1 MRILRALITA
11 IAAVLATMGAGAS
24 VVTPAEAHPVTIPV
38 AIPSA
43 ADSLRPVEH
52 SPVAILD
59 SGRPKPPNSTFWIK
73 QLLDN
78 GFHINDPSVAYPRF
92 PRFLLKVYNWGD
104 RTFNSYDP
112 DYVVSTGKNW
122 KLLGKSSNWI
132 ENLAMQFPDDRVW
145 LHTHLY
151 ADAGISLNFMA
162 VSLSYFFN
170 VNELLGVPTHRSI
183 WNFDFTCSR
192 FAINLLWQYCS
203 GDMTIT
209 RLGNYNNGHSV
220 DIPFNDADFNSLYF
234 DAYYFFNHNRYS
246 HAAAYCYSKYQLKSA
261 GSWLAGFTYDTKDLR
276 LDFSNLDIDIPPED
290 REYLDVNYRFHYSD
304 YMLMGGYA
312 YNWAIKPH
320 NWTLNVTSLLS
331 MGYRHSYSDSY
342 GSQRNMLANGLRLDM
357 AAVYNHRALFLAA
370 NVRFRGALY
379 YTSHF
384 IFFNYNT
391 TFGATVGMRF

>member
-11 IAAVLATMGAGAS
+11 IAAVLVTMGAGAS
-24 VVTPAEAHPVTIPV
+24 VVTPAETLPVTLPV
-38 AIPSA
+38 SIPSA

-59 SGRPKPPNSTFWIK
+59 SGRPKPPNSTFWVK
-73 QLLDN
+73 QLIEN

-122 KLLGKSSNWI
+122 KLQGKSNNWM
-132 ENLAMQFPDDRVW
+132 EALTMQFPDNKVW
-145 LHTHLY
+145 MHTHLY
-151 ADAGISLNFMA
+151 ADAGLALNFMA

-192 FAINLLWQYCS
+192 FAVNMLWQSCS

-209 RLGNYNNGHSV
+209 HFGDRSE
-220 DIPFNDADFNSLYF
+220 DIPFNDASF
-234 DAYYFFNHNRYS
+234 DSFFLDAFYFFNHHRYS

-276 LDFSNLDIDIPPED
+276 LDFSHLDIPVAQED
-290 REYLDVNYRFHYSD
+290 REMLLGDYHFHYSD
-304 YMLMGGYA
+304 YQLMGGYA
-312 YNWAIKPH
+312 HNWVVKPTR
-320 NWTLNVTSLLS
+320 WTLNVTSLLS
-331 MGYRHSYSDSY
+331 MGYRHSYADSY
-342 GSQRNMLANGLRLDM
+342 GSQRNMLANGIRVDLG
-357 AAVYNHRALFLAA
+357 AVYNHRALFIAGA
-370 NVRFRGALY
+370 VKFRGALF
-379 YTSHF
+379 YTSKF
-384 IFFNYNT
+384 IFFNYNLAMS
-391 TFGATVGMRF
+391 ATVGMRF